1 MGSTIA
7 ILGVLGAC
15 AVALWLSFKYE
26 PHWVSRDGQRM
37 RCYGQ
42 IVSRSGESTGRWRE
56 LLVGRNDDTTVAVRA
71 RRGSLAVS
79 NFRPGTTGRST
90 LLARR
95 TKRPS
100 YWRVLGTNPAPQSRK
115 VIYLLSTSDPSFPE
129 MLAIRLPINSRAI
142 PMLDSLTV
150 NPATSNG
157 PAPRPG
163 KPRSAAPPD
172 RD

>member
-7 ILGVLGAC
+7 IIAVLGAC
-15 AVALWLSFKYE
+15 VLMLWLSFKYE

-56 LLVGRNDDTTVAVRA
+56 LLVGRNDDTTVAVRP

-79 NFRPGTTGRST
+79 NYRPGTTGRST

-100 YWRVLGTNPAPQSRK
+100 YWRVLGTNPAPESRK
-115 VIYLLSTSDPSFPE
+115 VIYLLSTSDPAFPE
-129 MLAIRLPINSRAI
+129 MLAIRLPTNSRAI
-142 PMLDSLTV
+142 AMLDGLIV
-150 NPATSNG
+150 NPATSSA
-157 PAPRPG
+157 PAQRPG
-163 KPRSAAPPD
+163 KPRSVAPPD